1 MTLAVSGGRP
11 REVYKDSPSVRFM
24 RDTAWTKDGGRLL
37 FIGVPGTPR
46 EIYSV
51 SAEGG
56 EPQPTGMGAGLHD
69 LYFLSMHPDG
79 KQIVFADEQWR
90 NQLWVLNNLRPPDL
104 GEVKL
109 IRV

>member
-1 MTLAVSGGRP
+1 
-11 REVYKDSPSVRFM
+11 
-24 RDTAWTKDGGRLL
+24 
-37 FIGVPGTPR
+37 
-46 EIYSV
+46 
-51 SAEGG
+51 
-56 EPQPTGMGAGLHD
+56 MGAGLHD